1 MKVLTGKEKLIVQ
14 GNEIDV
20 DIQEFWAWN
29 FSDLLNNT
37 MRGAYAE
44 FLVSK
49 ALGLDVSETRVDWG
63 AYDIK
68 YHNLCIEVKSSAYL
82 QAWEQTKPSKIQFSI
97 APSRAWSSA
106 NGYENISMRHSDVY
120 VFCLFTARMREKANL
135 LNTDEW
141 VFYVMPTKQ
150 IDEIFKGQKSVSLN
164 ALLKSMPQVCT
175 FQNLQQAMDKLNGAI

>member
-14 GNEIDV
+14 GKAT
-20 DIQEFWAWN
+20 DITLQEFWAWN

-49 ALGLDVSETRVDWG
+49 ALGLDVSKPRVDWG
-63 AYDIK
+63 AYDIT
-68 YHNLCIEVKSSAYL
+68 YCNLRIEVKSSAYL

-97 APSRAWSSA
+97 APSRAWSPV
-106 NGYENISMRHSDVY
+106 NGYENLSIRHSDVY
-120 VFCLFTARMREKANL
+120 IFCLFTARIKETANL

-141 VFYVMPTKQ
+141 VFYVMPTKE
-150 IDEIFKGQKSVSLN
+150 INKIFKETKTISLN
-164 ALLKSMPQVCT
+164 ALLKANPQICT
-175 FQNLQQAMDKLNGAI
+175 FQDLQQIMDKLIGEI